1 MVRGRRLAKSGQG
14 RALRERAGVSARELA
29 AVLEVDPK
37 TLIEWER
44 GVATPR
50 QINATRYAKILGE
63 LEEAIGAGSGGSS

>member
-1 MVRGRRLAKSGQG
+1 M
-14 RALRERAGVSARELA
+14 SARELA